1 MRRYYHLRYDIYICL
16 LLAFLISYIP
26 AYFVEK
32 HYENN
37 YSNYV
42 EEHKVDE
49 GEIGGKAKES
59 IPRVESVEELLK
71 HDTFTIIS
79 KGIQYRNRGAGYY
92 NGQYMYAVTLPSGE
106 LVAARINM
114 DSVVNSSGDS
124 FRGEAILPVGK
135 IVKEDLTSDKTF
147 LSQIEYK
154 EKLSRTDFYIDMLGT
169 GGKVGKEDYVETP
182 KLMVQIITVILGFI
196 LLHSLGSK
204 IGIFPRFL
212 PEKKQKKNEW
222 D

>member
-1 MRRYYHLRYDIYICL
+1 MRRYYRLRYDIYICL
-16 LLAFLISYIP
+16 LLAFLLSYIP

-32 HYENN
+32 HYENQ
-37 YSNYV
+37 YSSYV
-42 EEHKVDE
+42 EEHKVSK
-49 GEIGGKAKES
+49 GEIGGKAS
-59 IPRVESVEELLK
+59 ESVVRVNSVKELLE
-71 HDTFTIIS
+71 HDTFTIVS
-79 KGIQYRNRGAGYY
+79 EGIRYRNRGAGYY

-106 LVAARINM
+106 LVAAKINM
-114 DSVVNSSGDS
+114 ESVVNPSGDS

-135 IVKEDLTSDKTF
+135 VVKEDLTKDKTF
-147 LSQIEYK
+147 LNQIEYK

-196 LLHSLGSK
+196 LFHSLGSK

-212 PEKKQKKNEW
+212 PEKKEKKSEW